1 VTGADGRLA
10 FRGFYG
16 SYEVGVR
23 GAGGGETVQE
33 VRLMKAGPAADVQ
46 LTE

>member
-1 VTGADGRLA
+1 MSGADGRLA

-23 GAGGGETVQE
+23 GAGGREFVQE
-33 VRLMKAGPAADVQ
+33 VGLTKSGPAAGVQ
-46 LTE
+46 LSE